1 MKKILVFSLLLVST
15 MLYKAFSQGLATLND
30 PIIAASASNNIR
42 YPIGAIRN
50 SVYGRI
56 YASFDIDSAGYV
68 RNINV
73 IYPIM
78 NKKSMGILGFE
89 HEIKT
94 GLSKTPRL
102 RNRNQGKYI
111 LPIAF
116 VYNNIYYNSNDYP
129 TNKLPK
135 EYYSREYQIL
145 NEVQITARSDQH
157 RSIRQYSNIPPPSR
171 QIVDY

>member
-1 MKKILVFSLLLVST
+1 MKKILVLSLLLIPT
-15 MLYKAFSQGLATLND
+15 MLHKVFSQGLATLND
-30 PIIAASASNNIR
+30 PIIAAAASNNIH

-56 YASFDIDSAGYV
+56 YASFDIDSAGYI
-68 RNINV
+68 RNVNV
-73 IYPIM
+73 VYPVM
-78 NKKSMGILGFE
+78 NKKTMGILGFE
-89 HEIKT
+89 HEIKA

-116 VYNNIYYNSNDYP
+116 VYTNVYYNSNNYP
-129 TNKLPK
+129 TNTLPE
-135 EYYSREYQIL
+135 EYYSKEYQVL
-145 NEVQITARSDQH
+145 NEVQITARSDQY

-171 QIVDY
+171 QIVDF